1 MSSYDICFCGN
12 KGCPHMPAFEMLEAP
27 QESKGRQMTNRCKDC
42 ARLELG
48 LKWWFCT
55 KDGHHIK
62 EFDGKTYIPD
72 PNWKG
77 CEENFVRR
85 DKVQYLPELYDALKE
100 ATENYCGICHNLSG
114 HDEPKIEDLIKNGCP
129 KKRNLCKAIKWLD
142 LLRKVR
148 DGV

>member
-1 MSSYDICFCGN
+1 
-12 KGCPHMPAFEMLEAP
+12 
-27 QESKGRQMTNRCKDC
+27 MTNRCKDC

-55 KDGHHIK
+55 KDGRHIK

-85 DKVQYLPELYDALKE
+85 DKVQYLPELYDALME
-100 ATENYCGICHNLSG
+100 AAGAYCPNIRNAEYPLEKCDDCGG
-114 HDEPKIEDLIKNGCP
+114 EDCL
-129 KKRNLCKAIKWLD
+129 ATKWVE
-142 LLRKVR
+142 LLKKVR
-148 DGV
+148 DGK